1 MHVLNILWVV
11 FGIGLMLV
19 LNLKFKINS
28 MVALLV
34 AALSVGMLAGMDLM
48 SLLHTMKAGFGN
60 TLGELAIIVVFG
72 AVIGKLMVDSG
83 AAHQIA
89 HTLLARLGLRY
100 VQLSVIIIGLIFG
113 LAMFYEVAFI
123 MLAPLVI
130 VIAAEAKIP
139 FLKLAIPAIIMISTT
154 IANIWLVKDTPAWEV
169 VNFIGS
175 SPIAMFIA
183 MVVAFVLFGTA
194 RGHDMQWV
202 MNAFESAV
210 KSIAMVILIIGA
222 GGVLKQTIIDTGIGD
237 TIGMLM
243 SHGNISPY
251 IMAWLITVLIRLATG
266 QGVVS
271 AMTAA
276 GIISAA
282 ILDPATGQ
290 LVGVNP
296 ALLVLAT
303 AAGSNTLTHIND
315 ASFWLFKGYF
325 DLSVKDT
332 LKTWGLLEL
341 VNSVVGLIIVLIISM
356 VA

>member
-1 MHVLNILWVV
+1 M
-11 FGIGLMLV
+11 
-19 LNLKFKINS
+19 
-28 MVALLV
+28 
-34 AALSVGMLAGMDLM
+34 
-48 SLLHTMKAGFGN
+48 
-60 TLGELAIIVVFG
+60 
-72 AVIGKLMVDSG
+72 
-83 AAHQIA
+83 
-89 HTLLARLGLRY
+89 
-100 VQLSVIIIGLIFG
+100 
-113 LAMFYEVAFI
+113 
-123 MLAPLVI
+123 
-130 VIAAEAKIP
+130 
-139 FLKLAIPAIIMISTT
+139 
-154 IANIWLVKDTPAWEV
+154 
-169 VNFIGS
+169 
-175 SPIAMFIA
+175 
-183 MVVAFVLFGTA
+183 
-194 RGHDMQWV
+194 
-202 MNAFESAV
+202 
-210 KSIAMVILIIGA
+210 A

-290 LVGVNP
+290 L

-356 VA
+356 IA